1 MAALRAPVPDPIEA
15 RSRPQGESR
24 VGARARAGAKC
35 CRRVYN
41 ELLQPFYLCPVPPA
55 VSTSLSPLILLS
67 ICLSI
72 AVGYL
77 YSPCSVVH
85 SVSVVAPRKTKRDFQ
100 KCPSSFQFGIER
112 PLQHLSLT
120 FPAQLTYALIDGWMD
135 ECLPGQEDEEE
146 KAAAAAEDE
155 ATTRATMATSCVD
168 CCGQR
173 AVCTFCPSPLPG
185 THPRRIHTCQLQL
198 KEFASYF

>member
-1 MAALRAPVPDPIEA
+1 MAVLRAVPDPIEA
-15 RSRPQGESR
+15 RSRAQGESR
-24 VGARARAGAKC
+24 VRARARAGAKC

-41 ELLQPFYLCPVPPA
+41 ELLQPFYLCAFPLLYPP
-55 VSTSLSPLILLS
+55 LFLPLYLLS

-77 YSPCSVVH
+77 YSPCSVH
-85 SVSVVAPRKTKRDFQ
+85 SVSVVAPRKIKRDFQ

-135 ECLPGQEDEEE
+135 ECLPGQEEE
-146 KAAAAAEDE
+146 KE
-155 ATTRATMATSCVD
+155 
-168 CCGQR
+168 
-173 AVCTFCPSPLPG
+173 
-185 THPRRIHTCQLQL
+185 
-198 KEFASYF
+198 

>member
-1 MAALRAPVPDPIEA
+1 MAALRAVPDPIEA

-24 VGARARAGAKC
+24 DRVRARAGAKC

-55 VSTSLSPLILLS
+55 VSTSLSPLNLLS

-77 YSPCSVVH
+77 YLYSPCSVH
-85 SVSVVAPRKTKRDFQ
+85 TVSVVAPRKTKRDFQ

-146 KAAAAAEDE
+146 EDGAAAEDE
-155 ATTRATMATSCVD
+155 ATTRATMATGCVD

-173 AVCTFCPSPLPG
+173 AVCTSCPSPHEARIPG
-185 THPRRIHTCQLQL
+185 
-198 KEFASYF
+198 EFTRASYN

>member
-1 MAALRAPVPDPIEA
+1 MAALRAVPDPIEA
-15 RSRPQGESR
+15 RSRPRGESR
-24 VGARARAGAKC
+24 VGARAGAKC

-41 ELLQPFYLCPVPPA
+41 ELLQPFYLCPIPPA

-85 SVSVVAPRKTKRDFQ
+85 TVSVVAPRKTKRDFQ

-146 KAAAAAEDE
+146 EDGAAAEDE
-155 ATTRATMATSCVD
+155 ATTRATMATGCVD

-173 AVCTFCPSPLPG
+173 AVCTSCPSSPQPRIPG
-185 THPRRIHTCQLQL
+185 
-198 KEFASYF
+198 EFTRASYN